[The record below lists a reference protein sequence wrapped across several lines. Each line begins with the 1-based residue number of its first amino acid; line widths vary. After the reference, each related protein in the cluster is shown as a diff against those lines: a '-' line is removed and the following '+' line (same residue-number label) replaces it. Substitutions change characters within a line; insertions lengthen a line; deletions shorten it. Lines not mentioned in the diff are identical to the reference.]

1 MLYAHANA
9 KIHFGMTRAS
19 RQLFMT
25 VPTCAA
31 HCRRIACLLGL
42 FAATQL
48 VMAQSISE
56 LTLQDALAAAISTGA
71 PGQEYGSPPYQAS
84 SWLAGLPSLSL
95 SYLGSDER
103 NGTDEAELSINL
115 PIKSGR
121 RRNADKQLNSLGL
134 ALDETVQHQRKLYY
148 SGLIREAL
156 WSYRLAETRRR
167 LARDKRRLLLELE
180 RRQSE
185 LVAAKA
191 ASQYSLLLLQMEL
204 TEVDIAR
211 DGHLQEARRWLQRYS
226 TVTGLGTLPADIR
239 EPAPPGE
246 SFRGDQHPRLRSLEL
261 AYRQRL
267 QLLRANSAG
276 ASDWNLSLNAKNLDT
291 AGQDEQ
297 QYGLG
302 VEIPLSAL
310 PVARQTDNSEWR
322 GAQRDFLLARD
333 QLLETLH
340 GNWEQLLI
348 EQESL
353 RRKQSLL
360 ERSEALAGR
369 IADQLSQLQASNEI
383 AQEIVLRRMM
393 DTIDTRARVEI
404 NQVLIDQNNAM
415 LRQAAGLGL

>member
-1 MLYAHANA
+1 M
-9 KIHFGMTRAS
+9 
-19 RQLFMT
+19 
-25 VPTCAA
+25 
-31 HCRRIACLLGL
+31 
-42 FAATQL
+42 
-48 VMAQSISE
+48 
-56 LTLQDALAAAISTGA
+56 
-71 PGQEYGSPPYQAS
+71 
-84 SWLAGLPSLSL
+84 
-95 SYLGSDER
+95 
-103 NGTDEAELSINL
+103 
-115 PIKSGR
+115 
-121 RRNADKQLNSLGL
+121 
-134 ALDETVQHQRKLYY
+134 
-148 SGLIREAL
+148 
-156 WSYRLAETRRR
+156 
-167 LARDKRRLLLELE
+167 
-180 RRQSE
+180 
-185 LVAAKA
+185 AAKA

-211 DGHLQEARRWLQRYS
+211 DGHLQEARRWLQRYR

-310 PVARQTDNSEWR
+310 PVTRQTDNSEWR